1 MTDRAAKDSSD
12 LSGLRPDRVAGS
24 QTGTDLL
31 STTGSEVASPVK
43 RNRTGWLRE
52 LALLPALAVLI
63 IIGGLVNDSFLTLDN
78 LISVLGASAALA
90 LVVLGESL
98 VLITGKFD
106 LSLESTVGIAPA
118 LGAMLV
124 IPVVS
129 AGFGTELPTFVGLV
143 VMLVV
148 GAAIGVVNAF
158 LIIKLQLNAFI
169 VTLAMQI
176 VLRGLLVGATN
187 GKTLF
192 DLPNAFTDL
201 STITFLSLPMSV
213 WLAAVA
219 FAIAGW
225 VLRYHRVGRALY
237 AIGGNREAAR
247 AAGIRVD
254 RLSMLVFVVAGVLAA
269 LGGLVLTGYVGA
281 LNAGQGNQMVFTVFA
296 AAVIG
301 GISLDGGRG
310 TMFGALTGVLLIGVV
325 QNLLTLSQVPSF
337 WIQSVYGGIILIALI
352 ISRFAGGKPQV

>member
-1 MTDRAAKDSSD
+1 MTDV
-12 LSGLRPDRVAGS
+12 L
-24 QTGTDLL
+24 
-31 STTGSEVASPVK
+31 VASPVK
-43 RNRTGWLRE
+43 AKRTGWLRE
-52 LALLPALAVLI
+52 LALLPALVVLI
-63 IIGGLVNDSFLTLDN
+63 LIGGLVNDSFLSFDN

-124 IPVVS
+124 IPALS
-129 AGFGTELPTFVGLV
+129 AGFGTELPTFAGLV
-143 VMLVV
+143 AILLV
-148 GAAIGVVNAF
+148 GAAVGVVNAF

-192 DLPNAFTDL
+192 DLPESFTNL
-201 STITFLSLPMSV
+201 STTTFLSLPMSV
-213 WLAAVA
+213 WLAAIA

-225 VLRYHRVGRALY
+225 ILRYHRIGRALY

-254 RLSMLVFVVAGVLAA
+254 RISMMVFVVAGVLAA

-281 LNAGQGNQMVFTVFA
+281 LNAGQGSGMVFTVFA

-325 QNLLTLSQVPSF
+325 QNLLTLSQVPAF
-337 WIQSVYGGIILIALI
+337 WIQSVYGGIILVALI
-352 ISRFAGGKPQV
+352 ISRFASGKSQL

>member
-1 MTDRAAKDSSD
+1 MTEVLTPATA
-12 LSGLRPDRVAGS
+12 
-24 QTGTDLL
+24 
-31 STTGSEVASPVK
+31 EVAAPRK
-43 RNRTGWLRE
+43 RRRTGWLRE
-52 LALLPALAVLI
+52 LALVPALIVLI
-63 IIGGLVNDSFLTLDN
+63 IIGAFVNDSFLTVDN

-106 LSLESTVGIAPA
+106 LSVEATVGLAPA

-129 AGFGTELPTFVGLV
+129 AGFGTELPTFVGILV
-143 VMLVV
+143 VLLV
-148 GAAIGVVNAF
+148 GAVIGVVNAF

-176 VLRGLLVGATN
+176 VLRGMLVGATN

-192 DLPNAFTDL
+192 NLPDAFTDL
-201 STITFLSLPMSV
+201 STTTFAGLPLSV
-213 WLAAVA
+213 WLAVVV
-219 FAIAGW
+219 FIIGGW
-225 VLRYHRVGRALY
+225 MLRYHRIGRALY
-237 AIGGNREAAR
+237 AIGGNREAAK

-254 RLSMLVFVVAGVLAA
+254 RISMAVFVVAGLLAA
-269 LGGLVLTGYVGA
+269 LGGLVLTGYNGA
-281 LNAGQGNQMVFTVFA
+281 LSASQGTGMVFTVFA

-310 TMFGALTGVLLIGVV
+310 TMVGALTGVLLIGVV
-325 QNLLTLSQVPSF
+325 QNLLTLAQVPAT
-337 WIQSVYGGIILIALI
+337 WNDAIYGGIILISLI
-352 ISRFAGGKPQV
+352 ISRVAGGKPQT